1 MPKSNVDPLIIYPTS
16 THTHTFI
23 VLHGRG
29 SNALRFSQDTTNP
42 IKPGFLTCT
51 TSSGLTLAQKFP
63 GLKFV
68 VPTAPKRRCTAKKRL
83 AMNIW
88 FDNSSFED
96 PYEREELQCQG
107 LADNYEMVKEIV
119 TEEAKELGERGLQKV
134 FLGGLSQG
142 CAMSLHVLL
151 AFDRD
156 EEEKCMGFGGFIG
169 MSGWLPFQDEINS
182 LLGIRRGDDGE
193 EDENPFGDESG
204 DEEDGGDAEDPVVK
218 VTRFIRKDV
227 MNLSKAQN
235 ELLVCRHTPIFL
247 GHGDQDDVVPLE
259 YGKNVMEAL
268 QAMGMNL
275 EWKVYAEQGHWYK
288 VPDTIDDIV
297 RFLEKNMQARTLTRY
312 SQSIYMKTSRT
323 CLMTACSI

>member
-1 MPKSNVDPLIIYPTS
+1 MPRV
-16 THTHTFI
+16 
-23 VLHGRG
+23 
-29 SNALRFSQDTTNP
+29 
-42 IKPGFLTCT
+42 
-51 TSSGLTLAQKFP
+51 
-63 GLKFV
+63 
-68 VPTAPKRRCTAKKRL
+68 
-83 AMNIW
+83 
-88 FDNSSFED
+88 
-96 PYEREELQCQG
+96 
-107 LADNYEMVKEIV
+107 ADNYEMVKEIV

-218 VTRFIRKDV
+218 VARFIRKDV

-268 QAMGMNL
+268 QAMGINL

-297 RFLEKNMQARTLTRY
+297 RFFGEKYAGLNFDTILPKHLHEDISNLSNDCMFDMKRLHNPIYHPFLNSPCLPTRKMKRFDILPILGIKPTEFPIQDRNDLPTTHNDIPR
-312 SQSIYMKTSRT
+312 SNVTMRKHRLMLRQSFHHVNNHLCKD
-323 CLMTACSI
+323 AP

>member
-29 SNALRFSQDTTNP
+29 SNALHFSQDTTNP
-42 IKPGFLTCT
+42 VKPGFLTCT

-96 PYEREELQCQG
+96 PYEREEV
-107 LADNYEMVKEIV
+107 ADNYEMVKEIV

-204 DEEDGGDAEDPVVK
+204 DEEDGGDAEDPV
-218 VTRFIRKDV
+218 
-227 MNLSKAQN
+227 N

-268 QAMGMNL
+268 QAMGINL

-297 RFLEKNMQARTLTRY
+297 RFF
-312 SQSIYMKTSRT
+312 
-323 CLMTACSI
+323 